1 MQLFTAGLLVIK
13 NRKLLLAYSNNKQC
27 YYLPGGKV
35 DNGETAIDALCREI
49 DEELNVQLDQDML
62 SFFTHITAP
71 AYGENSGIIMEQD
84 CFITSQEII
93 PSASAEIGSL
103 QYFSLAS
110 YQKEMKQAPGAV
122 MILATL
128 TEKGYIDKE

>member
-13 NRKLLLAYSNNKQC
+13 NRKLLLAFSNNKEC

-35 DNGETAIDALCREI
+35 DNEETAIGALCREI
-49 DEELNVQLDQDML
+49 AEELNVQLDQDKV
-62 SFFTHITAP
+62 SFFTHITAL
-71 AYGENSGIIMEQD
+71 AYGEKNGIIMEQD
-84 CFITSQEII
+84 CFITSQEIT

-110 YQKEMKQAPGAV
+110 YQKEPNLAPGAV
-122 MILATL
+122 MILEIL
-128 TEKGYIDKE
+128 TEKGYIENE